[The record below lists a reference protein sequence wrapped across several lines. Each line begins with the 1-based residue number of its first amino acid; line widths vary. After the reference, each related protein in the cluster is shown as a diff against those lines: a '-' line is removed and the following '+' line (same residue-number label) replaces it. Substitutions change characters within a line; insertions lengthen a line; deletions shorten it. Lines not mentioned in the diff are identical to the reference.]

1 MDRVAMAPVR
11 WWLAGWLSTAAALT
25 QSWAETCGRSP
36 SGAVALHQAALDVG
50 ADAHVLLVASHPD
63 DRYVLPAVWL
73 RSTYGF
79 RVSVLLATRGGGGQ
93 NSLGPET
100 GDALDRLRTL
110 EAEAGCARYQCAVWY
125 LNRPDAGYRRSA
137 AETFAEWGRQATLA
151 EMVRLLRR
159 VRPDAVL
166 TTHHREET
174 HGHDLALVE
183 LLPEAIRAAADPGF
197 EAEGAPHR
205 VGTFLLGSGSSPSP
219 RVLRIDADR
228 LDLDRGATWRRLA
241 HDVLREAHVTPGEPA
256 PIAAVFDA
264 ELRFEPQFPEVVPL
278 EGPRPLG
285 LPSVFDA
292 DLWSGEA
299 DRAAELESRLGARL
313 REQIWRRNIDTSALV
328 ALLIDLRAVRAAAAG
343 DEVRRRL
350 DRRLEALE
358 RLLLLA
364 AGVQIEL
371 ETAPGTMAI
380 AGEEFQ
386 VGLNV
391 HAVGGAPPRVQ
402 AEGLDGVAV
411 ELDELD
417 EPEPPGRLGSTKRGV
432 LRIRIPLS
440 QNGDHDPMARR
451 FRADRFE
458 PPVRIRC
465 FVTLGG
471 VDVSTELTVPIELRA
486 PVELTVVP
494 NMLLLPTSRRRAQ
507 FSVDVHRNSSFPVE
521 GDVEVRGPAGYAI
534 PTDRQHVLLTERRSD
549 MLAFAIEA
557 APDRDP
563 GVDVL
568 RIRLG
573 GTRVELPVHTVAVQ
587 VPNDLRIGILR
598 SRDDTLPNLLGV
610 GGFGVGWTELS
621 DADIAAADLRAFDT
635 IVVDIRALRDRPAA
649 RRGFRRLLDFATGKG
664 RRLLVFYQKETE
676 FHPSGEGFV
685 GAPFTPFVLGRNR
698 VTRADAPVRVL
709 RADHL
714 LLQHPNVV
722 QPADWD
728 AWEQERAL
736 YLPSLYGGQYE
747 ELLEIHDPGQPPERG
762 ALLYARCG
770 EGEFVY
776 CALALWRQLKKLHPG
791 AVRLFANLVTP
802 LGR

>member
-1 MDRVAMAPVR
+1 MRAAALR
-11 WWLAGWLSTAAALT
+11 WWLVTCLSTAATVAQT
-25 QSWAETCGRSP
+25 WAETCGRSP

-50 ADAHVLLVASHPD
+50 ADSHVLLVASHPD
-63 DRYVLPAVWL
+63 DRYLLPAVWL
-73 RSTYGF
+73 RSTHGF

-110 EAEAGCARYQCAVWY
+110 EAEAGCAGYQCSVWY

-137 AETFAEWGRQATLA
+137 AETFAEWGRQSTLN
-151 EMVRLLRR
+151 ELVRLLRR
-159 VRPDAVL
+159 IRPDAVL

-183 LLPEAIRAAADPGF
+183 LLPEAIRAAADPEF
-197 EAEGAPHR
+197 PVEGPTHL
-205 VGTFLLGSGSSPSP
+205 VGTFMLGCGSSPSP
-219 RVLRIDADR
+219 RAVRIAADR
-228 LDLDRGATWRRLA
+228 LDVDRGATLRRLA
-241 HDVLREAHVTPGEPA
+241 HDVLREAHVTPGMPA
-256 PIAAVFDA
+256 PIDAVFDA
-264 ELRFEPQFPEVVPL
+264 ELRFEPQFPEAVPM

-285 LPSVFDA
+285 LPSVFDTGIWQGDAGHAA
-292 DLWSGEA
+292 DLEV
-299 DRAAELESRLGARL
+299 RLGPQL
-313 REQIWRRNIDTSALV
+313 RERIWRRTIDTGALV
-328 ALLIDLRAVRAAAAG
+328 SLLIELRAIRAAAAS
-343 DEVRRRL
+343 DEKRLRL

-358 RLLLLA
+358 RLVLLA

-386 VGLNV
+386 IGLQA
-391 HAVGGAPPRVQ
+391 HAATGAPPRIRV
-402 AEGLDGVAV
+402 EGLAGVEV
-411 ELDELD
+411 EFDEL
-417 EPEPPGRLGSTKRGV
+417 EASGGRGPSTRGGLSV
-432 LRIRIPLS
+432 RIPL
-440 QNGDHDPMARR
+440 QPNDDRDPMARR

-465 FVTLGG
+465 LVTIGS
-471 VDVSTELTVPIELRA
+471 VEVPTELTVPIELRA

-494 NMLLLPTSRRRAQ
+494 HMLLLPTSRRRAQ
-507 FSVDVHRNSSFPVE
+507 FSVAVQRNSSFPVE

-534 PTDRQHVLLTERRSD
+534 PSDRQHLLLAERRSD

-587 VPNDLRIGILR
+587 LPSDLRIGILR

-621 DADIAAADLRAFDT
+621 DADIAAADLHTFDT

-649 RRGFRRLLDFATGKG
+649 RRGFRRLLDFANQKG
-664 RRLLVFYQKETE
+664 HRLLVFYQKDTE
-676 FHPSGEGFV
+676 FHPPGEGFV
-685 GAPFTPFVLGRNR
+685 GAPFLPFVVGRNR

-709 RADHL
+709 RPEHL
-714 LLQHPNVV
+714 LLQHPNVI

-728 AWEQERAL
+728 TWEQERAL
-736 YLPSLYGGQYE
+736 YLPSLYGSQYE
-747 ELLEIHDPGQPPERG
+747 ELLEVHDPGQPAERG

-770 EGEFVY
+770 DGEFVY
-776 CALALWRQLKKLHPG
+776 CGLALWRQLKKLHPG

>member
-1 MDRVAMAPVR
+1 MPIAPIR
-11 WWLAGWLSTAAALT
+11 WLLATWLPAAAALT

-73 RSTYGF
+73 RSTFGF

-110 EAEAGCARYQCAVWY
+110 EAEAGCARYQCSVWY

-137 AETFAEWGRQATLA
+137 AETFAEWGRPSTLR
-151 EMVRLLRR
+151 ELVRLLRL

-197 EAEGAPHR
+197 ETDGAAHQ
-205 VGTFLLGSGSSPSP
+205 VGTFLLGSGSSPSS
-219 RVLRIDADR
+219 RALRIDADR

-241 HDVLREAHVTPGEPA
+241 HDVLRQAHVTPGEPA
-256 PIAAVFDA
+256 AIDAVFDA
-264 ELRFEPQFPEVVPL
+264 ELRFEPQFPDVVPL
-278 EGPRPLG
+278 DGPRPLG
-285 LPSVFDA
+285 LPSVFDVEIWQGDA
-292 DLWSGEA
+292 E
-299 DRAAELESRLGARL
+299 RAASLEQRLGPSL
-313 REQIWRRNIDTSALV
+313 REQIWRRSIDTGSLAS
-328 ALLIDLRAVRAAAAG
+328 LLAELRNVRAVATS
-343 DEVRRRL
+343 DQVRLRLARRI
-350 DRRLEALE
+350 EALE

-386 VGLNV
+386 IGLHL
-391 HAVGGAPPRVQ
+391 HAVGGVPPRIR
-402 AEGLDGVAV
+402 AEGIDGVEV
-411 ELDELD
+411 ELDEL
-417 EPEPPGRLGSTKRGV
+417 EPPGRHCSTSRGV
-432 LRIRIPLS
+432 LGIRIPLE
-440 QNGDHDPMARR
+440 QHGERDPMARR
-451 FRADRFE
+451 FRADRFV
-458 PPVRIRC
+458 PPVRIRF
-465 FVTLGG
+465 FVTLGE
-471 VDVSTELTVPIELRA
+471 VEVSTELTVPIELRS
-486 PVELTVVP
+486 PVELAVVP
-494 NMLLLPTSRRRAQ
+494 HMLLLPTSRRRAQ
-507 FSVDVHRNSSFPVE
+507 FSVAVQRNSSFPVE

-587 VPNDLRIGILR
+587 VPSDLRIGILR

-621 DADIAAADLRAFDT
+621 DADIAAGDLRAFDT
-635 IVVDIRALRDRPAA
+635 VIVDIRALRDRPAA

-664 RRLLVFYQKETE
+664 RRLLVFYQKDTE

-685 GAPFTPFVLGRNR
+685 GAPFTPFVLGRGR

-709 RADHL
+709 RPDHL

-736 YLPSLYGGQYE
+736 YLPSLYGSQYE

-762 ALLYARCG
+762 GLLYARCG
-770 EGEFVY
+770 DGEFVY
-776 CALALWRQLKKLHPG
+776 CGLALWRQLKKLHPG